1 MMGSDGSDPSR
12 QQEKRQGKEEL
23 GLTHPVQINLF
34 EEIHAHSDPLELDT
48 DSRRFVPEIER
59 SAKYSA

>member
-1 MMGSDGSDPSR
+1 MSSDGGNSGR
-12 QQEKRQGKEEL
+12 QQEKGQSKEEL
-23 GLTHPVQINLF
+23 RLTHPVQINLF

-59 SAKYSA
+59 STKYSP